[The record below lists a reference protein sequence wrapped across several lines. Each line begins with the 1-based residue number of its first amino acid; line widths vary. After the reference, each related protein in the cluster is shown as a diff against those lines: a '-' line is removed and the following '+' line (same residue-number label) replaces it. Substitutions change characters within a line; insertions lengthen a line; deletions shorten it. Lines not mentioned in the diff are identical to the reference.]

1 MASCAACANVAVTGW
16 RGVIR
21 AAVVAGGAGCILT
34 TGGGTREKCVYSDGK
49 GERVGVFRI
58 NWYPLGPPRPSFG
71 PGPSPLELW
80 RYPFPRAERTA
91 SPPAHRSIVTATC
104 THQSAFLPPLLYT
117 PSCRPSWI
125 WRKKKRA
132 GIFLSIPPGSLF
144 FTRFFL
150 PLPRSP
156 GPAASGFFFFF
167 LPYLST
173 ATVLCPDTAIFFHT
187 GQSAAGLA
195 EGRGQ
200 GKKRASRAR
209 PGGDSANHL
218 SKQDRL
224 FYSGV
229 YFYFISFYFIFFFRC
244 LMPPVRELFF
254 SILTATFSVR
264 WPFAARL
271 SIQRFQNFARV
282 NTHFSVSVLK
292 YARLVHTI
300 NRVYSDCLCVQ
311 FITWIR
317 PNRINMCCII
327 FTVIKNSYG
336 FLINISYR
344 CNLNIF
350 LNRWIYS
357 PVTANNSFENI
368 VSISNKSD

>member
-1 MASCAACANVAVTGW
+1 MTGKASAWGCFELTGTHSVHLAPPSAPAHHPSSYDDTHFLAQSA
-16 RGVIR
+16 RPLLPPTVPSSPPPAPTSLLSFPPSSTLR
-21 AAVVAGGAGCILT
+21 RV
-34 TGGGTREKCVYSDGK
+34 D
-49 GERVGVFRI
+49 RVGFGGKKNAQEFFYRFHREAYFSLVFFSL
-58 NWYPLGPPRPSFG
+58 YPD
-71 PGPSPLELW
+71 
-80 RYPFPRAERTA
+80 
-91 SPPAHRSIVTATC
+91 PPARR
-104 THQSAFLPPLLYT
+104 
-117 PSCRPSWI
+117 RP
-125 WRKKKRA
+125 
-132 GIFLSIPPGSLF
+132 
-144 FTRFFL
+144 
-150 PLPRSP
+150 
-156 GPAASGFFFFF
+156 GFFFFF

-350 LNRWIYS
+350 LNR
-357 PVTANNSFENI
+357 
-368 VSISNKSD
+368 